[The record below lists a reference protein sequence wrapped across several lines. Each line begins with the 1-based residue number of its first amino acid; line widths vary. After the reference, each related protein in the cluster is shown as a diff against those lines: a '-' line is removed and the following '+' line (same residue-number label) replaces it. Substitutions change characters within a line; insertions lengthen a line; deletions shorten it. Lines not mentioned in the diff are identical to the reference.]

1 MANLGLSAP
10 VMGQTAQSA
19 QTAMTPATNLAGVY
33 QNALG
38 RAPDA
43 AGLAFYQGHL
53 DNGMGFEELRQN
65 IWNSP
70 EAQAYQ
76 ASQQQQQPNVFDT
89 AGGAYNQA
97 VEMLMSGMPSVSAP
111 TVRAGQLKDTDL
123 SSYMNPY
130 TEAVTDQALS
140 DLDRSREIAMNQTN
154 SAASGA
160 FGGSRHG
167 VMQAETNRN
176 FADAT
181 ARTSAGLNSAN
192 FNQAQGAAFQD
203 IGNRLAAAQANQAAA
218 LQASMANANNHLSA
232 SNQLGNLS
240 NLGFTLGN
248 NALDAQ
254 MQAGGMQQGLMQA
267 IIDAGK
273 AQTNNATGETDAAL
287 SRLLAVLGGVPV
299 PQTTTQKE
307 SPGIMDLMT
316 AFI

>member
-1 MANLGLSAP
+1 MANLGFSAP
-10 VMGQTAQSA
+10 MMGQSA
-19 QTAMTPATNLAGVY
+19 QSGMTPATNLAGVY

-43 AGLAFYQGHL
+43 AGLAFYQQHL
-53 DNGMGFEELRQN
+53 DNGMGFEDLRQN
-65 IWNSP
+65 IWSSP
-70 EAQAYQ
+70 EAQAFQ
-76 ASQQQQQPNVFDT
+76 ASQQTQQPNIFDT

-97 VEMLMSGMPSVSAP
+97 VQMAGNIGSVSAP
-111 TVRAGQLKDTDL
+111 SISAGQLSNTDL

-130 TEAVTDQALS
+130 TEAVTDQALA
-140 DLDRSREIAMNQTN
+140 DLGRSREIAMNQTN

-192 FNQAQGAAFQD
+192 FTNAQGAAQQD
-203 IGNRLAAAQANQAAA
+203 IASALQAAQANQAAQ
-218 LQASMANANNHLSA
+218 LQASMANANNQMGA
-232 SNQLGNLS
+232 SSQLGNLS

-254 MQAGGMQQGLMQA
+254 MQAGGMQQGLIQSL
-267 IIDAGK
+267 IDAGK
-273 AQTNNATGETDAAL
+273 AQTQGQTGQADEAL
-287 SRLLAVLGGVPV
+287 SRLLATLGGVPV
-299 PQTTTQKE
+299 PQTTTQTE
-307 SPGIMDLMT
+307 SPGIADLLT
-316 AFI
+316 LFV